1 MYSTVG
7 HSAQHLDPSACLT
20 PREAEILT
28 LVATGLCAKEIALR
42 LAISPKTVDRH
53 IEHIKMKIHARNRA
67 HLVSLAY
74 SLGYLEKMR
83 VEQT

>member
-7 HSAQHLDPSACLT
+7 HANEHIAMAACLT
-20 PREAEILT
+20 PRETEILT
-28 LVATGLCAKEIALR
+28 LVATGLCAKEIAVR

-53 IEHIKMKIHARNRA
+53 IEHIKMKTHARNRA

-74 SLGYLEKMR
+74 SLGYFDK
-83 VEQT
+83 VSV